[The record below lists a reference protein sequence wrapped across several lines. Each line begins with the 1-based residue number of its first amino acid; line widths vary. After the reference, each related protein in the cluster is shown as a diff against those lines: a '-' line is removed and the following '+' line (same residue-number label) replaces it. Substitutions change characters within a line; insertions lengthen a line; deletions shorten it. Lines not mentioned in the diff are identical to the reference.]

1 MKPNPALCL
10 CAALCAAALASP
22 PAAAQTNG
30 PSAWIKRHWPMRAY
44 HNADGT
50 FSRLKEEIE
59 SENWSGYAVTAGS
72 PYATASATW
81 QVPSVTHDAL
91 SVGSEYVSNWVGI
104 GGYVDDTLIQLGTL
118 SIVATT
124 GAVFYYAWYELY
136 PNIAIDI
143 SLPVNPGDIITASL
157 QCTAACSPGQ
167 TQTWQLTMSD
177 ETDKSS
183 WTESFQYQSSVGS
196 ADWITEAPY
205 EGGIL
210 PLANYDQATYDPI
223 EANGANPNLSL
234 AANGIIAADPYG
246 ETSNPSAPSQGNL
259 FSTCWGANGAGLT
272 PCAAGSITVPVATDP
287 PPPAPTPAPSPPPPA
302 PSPPPPSVNNVSV
315 TLAAS
320 PTTTVIPGEASK
332 LIWTSAN
339 AVTCAANGFTVGN
352 KGKYVAGP
360 FAWALVFPRVTTSYS
375 ISCTG
380 SSGDSATSMVT
391 VTVK

>member
-136 PNIAIDI
+136 PNIAI
-143 SLPVNPGDIITASL
+143 
-157 QCTAACSPGQ
+157 
-167 TQTWQLTMSD
+167 
-177 ETDKSS
+177 
-183 WTESFQYQSSVGS
+183 
-196 ADWITEAPY
+196 
-205 EGGIL
+205 
-210 PLANYDQATYDPI
+210 
-223 EANGANPNLSL
+223 
-234 AANGIIAADPYG
+234 
-246 ETSNPSAPSQGNL
+246 
-259 FSTCWGANGAGLT
+259 
-272 PCAAGSITVPVATDP
+272 
-287 PPPAPTPAPSPPPPA
+287 
-302 PSPPPPSVNNVSV
+302 
-315 TLAAS
+315 
-320 PTTTVIPGEASK
+320 
-332 LIWTSAN
+332 
-339 AVTCAANGFTVGN
+339 
-352 KGKYVAGP
+352 
-360 FAWALVFPRVTTSYS
+360 AWALP
-375 ISCTG
+375 TG
-380 SSGDSATSMVT
+380 SPRRRTRAGSCRSRITTRRPMTRSRPTARTRTCRWRRTESLQRTRMAKPRTHRPLRKATCSAPVGAQTAPA
-391 VTVK
+391 